1 MSRSFY
7 VDSLIVKDA
16 PTTAVSK
23 SDCVPNHSLGMPLPV
38 GHRHPTST
46 ARLPQV
52 SQSLP
57 CYPRHPQDMLSF
69 CCPLCVHTP
78 HPVVP
83 ESVASVPGMVP
94 SFTTSCPTTRP
105 MVDYPFHRRQISVLT
120 TTTKSIKRP
129 KDRVTSPGLQE
140 HRKPKASSAGKIRLE
155 QDTKG
160 NTGNCMIYNSFTVKN
175 LNVAKK
181 KNFNNLFNGLLL
193 KVYQMELKISEVISL
208 LYLLRLVRNYF
219 LNVIS
224 TFLCFRGE

>member
-23 SDCVPNHSLGMPLPV
+23 SDCVPNHSLGIPLPV

-105 MVDYPFHRRQISVLT
+105 MVDYPFHRSQISVLT

-140 HRKPKASSAGKIRLE
+140 QRKPKASPAGK
-155 QDTKG
+155 
-160 NTGNCMIYNSFTVKN
+160 
-175 LNVAKK
+175 
-181 KNFNNLFNGLLL
+181 
-193 KVYQMELKISEVISL
+193 
-208 LYLLRLVRNYF
+208 LR
-219 LNVIS
+219 
-224 TFLCFRGE
+224 